1 MSRRTTCS
9 RALRSRTR
17 NTPGD
22 PLTSNSS
29 VPLTPTL
36 GPGDARDMSAD
47 MSVATMSDFSVCDD
61 VSGSSDTRNCAIL
74 CSNKHTLTWLC
85 SFKLRHTTQQQT
97 HAHTLHS
104 LSLNRISSYAPIHP
118 AMWQPRTYFFYHYNV
133 LFKMNLHSTAKSKY
147 KQYTNSWLYFDMF
160 VFYDWPFP
168 RVCTELCKEY
178 SP

>member
-1 MSRRTTCS
+1 MCGELAAAAGAFVMSRRTTCS

-61 VSGSSDTRNCAIL
+61 DSGSSDTRNCAIL
-74 CSNKHTLTWLC
+74 CSNK
-85 SFKLRHTTQQQT
+85 QT
-97 HAHTLHS
+97 HTHMALFLQTAPYYTATDTRSHTAQPFSKQNLLLGS
-104 LSLNRISSYAPIHP
+104 YSSSNVAAKNILLLSL
-118 AMWQPRTYFFYHYNV
+118 
-133 LFKMNLHSTAKSKY
+133 
-147 KQYTNSWLYFDMF
+147 
-160 VFYDWPFP
+160 
-168 RVCTELCKEY
+168 
-178 SP
+178 